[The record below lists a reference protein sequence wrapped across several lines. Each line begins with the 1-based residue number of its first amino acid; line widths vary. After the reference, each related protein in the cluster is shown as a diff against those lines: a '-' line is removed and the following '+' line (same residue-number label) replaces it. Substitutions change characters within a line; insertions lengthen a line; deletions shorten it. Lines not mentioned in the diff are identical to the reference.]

1 MPPKSARLAE
11 LRTLQPG
18 KCLHWL
24 SERTPYM
31 KEIHISVNGII
42 KLLQGL
48 KPDKAPGPDRIKPLL
63 LQKLCL
69 EIAPIMK
76 VIFSRS
82 LDDGSLPPDWFKANV
97 SPVFKKGEKSSP
109 SNYRPISL
117 TCILCKILEHIITS
131 NTVKHFDDNKILY
144 DFQHGFLAKRSCE
157 TQPIMLVEELH
168 QNMRAGKQTDVYCL
182 ISVKRLIVNHEK
194 LIYKLHGYGM
204 RGNTLTWIKAFL
216 NGRSQTVVLEGDC
229 SEEVPV
235 ISGVLQGSVFGP
247 ILLGLY
253 KWPARQGKISDE
265 TFCRWHGCLTSNN

>member
-1 MPPKSARLAE
+1 MKERQLVTDNVVKAILLNEQFQSVFTPKSPIKLKQ
-11 LRTLQPG
+11 LCLQKVQDLQDSGHYSPENVSTDFQNA
-18 KCLHWL
+18 H
-24 SERTPYM
+24 RNM

-48 KPDKAPGPDRIKPLL
+48 KPDKAPGPHRIKPLL

-182 ISVKRLIVNHEK
+182 ISVKRLIK
-194 LIYKLHGYGM
+194 SIM
-204 RGNTLTWIKAFL
+204 R
-216 NGRSQTVVLEGDC
+216 S
-229 SEEVPV
+229 
-235 ISGVLQGSVFGP
+235 
-247 ILLGLY
+247 LY
-253 KWPARQGKISDE
+253 
-265 TFCRWHGCLTSNN
+265 TSSMVMA